1 MPEDSSWQTTTG
13 LLDDFEYSITDAW
26 FARSAE
32 IKNGEQLVLFLK
44 GDTDNDAD
52 PEFEAHITCGPGWDT
67 HDGGKSA
74 SHESRKE
81 RGFNKQTN
89 YGQFIDRVIELGL
102 GDVLQSRGKATEA
115 KVWVGLK
122 FHMKQKEF
130 KTQIKGEDVTYYR
143 LLPEAYLGEVA
154 EGAKSGVKATETKAD
169 APASNGTASNGSKV
183 LLAKLKAEAKKHD
196 THEAFVDAAMEING
210 TTDDDDLLSQV
221 IDDGPAGLYQTARA

>member
-44 GDTDNDAD
+44 GDTDNDAE

-89 YGQFIDRVIELGL
+89 YGQFIDRIVELGL
-102 GDVLQSRGKATEA
+102 ADVLQARGKATEA

-130 KTQIKGEDVTYYR
+130 KTQIKGEDITYYR
-143 LLPEAYLGEVA
+143 LLPEAFLGEVA
-154 EGAKSGVKATETKAD
+154 EGAKSGEVAAPVATGAATNGA
-169 APASNGTASNGSKV
+169 ASNGAGAKV

-196 THEAFVDAAMEING
+196 THEAFVDAAMEIPG
-210 TTDDDDLLSQV
+210 VTDDDDLLNQV
-221 IDDGPAGLYQTARA
+221 IDEAAIYAMARA

>member
-44 GDTDNDAD
+44 GDTDNDAE

-67 HDGGKSA
+67 FDGGKSA
-74 SHESRKE
+74 THESRKD

-102 GDVLQSRGKATEA
+102 GEVLMGRGKATEA

-154 EGAKSGVKATETKAD
+154 EGKGKDVPKVGKSESAE
-169 APASNGTASNGSKV
+169 SNGSNGAGNKV

-196 THEAFVDAAMEING
+196 THESFVDAAMEVAG
-210 TTDDDDLLSQV
+210 VTDDDDLLGQV
-221 IDDGPAGLYQTARA
+221 VDDGPAGIYATARA